1 MMVFPSIEKKLLE
14 EPRLQNPQPSTKA
27 RNYMQVSQKNT
38 RRRLKHALGA
48 RRAIVPFIIH

>member
-1 MMVFPSIEKKLLE
+1 MMVFPSIEKRLLE